1 MDAQVDLYAV
11 LGLRPQATPDEI
23 KTAYRVL
30 VRRLHPDARGDARAD
45 PQVDQRFLRVQQAYE
60 ILSDA
65 AQRRAYDRT
74 REAAG
79 LVPPPALV
87 VDHTLS
93 YRALPRMEE
102 EQVVYALVR
111 IAPHAQVE
119 HKRLPFNLC
128 LVVDRSTSMQGVRLQ
143 RVKEAV
149 NAIIDNLEDQDV
161 FSLVTFSDRAQV
173 VIEAQPYLDKAAAK
187 AQVRSIRS
195 AGGTEILHGLR
206 NGLEEIHRWCSPERA
221 SHLVL
226 LTDGQ
231 TYGDEDQCVQ
241 EARAAGARQITITTI
256 GIGQDWNDQ
265 LMDEIARQSGGTSHY
280 IDSASRVT
288 ASFRSCIHT
297 LSTLFA
303 RDLALQL
310 HSPAEVQLQKAYR
323 VAPYMES
330 LDVGAGTLG
339 LGHLDI
345 ERQQSLML
353 QYLVRAQ
360 RPGRMNLAD
369 LMLEAV
375 VPSLPEREQRV
386 MHRLEIE
393 VVEGLTLSAPP
404 PPHIISILGKLA
416 IFEMQEKT
424 MRDLAAGELEQ
435 ASHRLETMATRLL
448 GIGENELAKAALLEA
463 GRLSRTG
470 SLSPEG
476 RKRIRYGTRSL
487 SMLPKEVHGDQ
498 M

>member
-1 MDAQVDLYAV
+1 MDVQVDLYAV
-11 LGLRPQATPDEI
+11 LGLRPHATPDEI
-23 KTAYRVL
+23 KTAYRIL
-30 VRRLHPDARGDARAD
+30 VRRLHPDVRGEPNDD
-45 PQVDQRFLRVQQAYE
+45 GRFLRVQEAYE
-60 ILSDA
+60 VLSNA
-65 AQRRAYDRT
+65 EQRRVYDRE

-93 YRALPRMEE
+93 YTALPRLEE
-102 EQVVYALVR
+102 EQMLYALVR
-111 IAPHAQVE
+111 IEPHARIE

-149 NAIIDNLEDQDV
+149 NAIIDNLADQDV

-173 VIEAQPYLDKAAAK
+173 TLEAQPYLDRATAK
-187 AQVRSIRS
+187 AQVRAIRS

-206 NGLEEIHRWCSPERA
+206 TGLAEIRRWHTADRA

-231 TYGDEDQCVQ
+231 TYGDEDECVA
-241 EARAAGARQITITTI
+241 EAQAAGARQITITTI

-265 LMDEIARQSGGTSHY
+265 LMDEIARRSGGTSHY

-288 ASFRSCIHT
+288 ASFRSCIHSLAT
-297 LSTLFA
+297 IFA
-303 RDLALQL
+303 RSLVLRL
-310 HSPAEVQLQKAYR
+310 HSPEEVQIQKAYR

-330 LDVGAGTLG
+330 LDPRTGSLA

-345 ERQQSLML
+345 ERPQSLML

-360 RPGRMNLAD
+360 RPGAMGVAE
-369 LMLEAV
+369 LMLEAA
-375 VPSLPEREQRV
+375 VPSLADQEQRV
-386 MHRLEIE
+386 MHRLAIE
-393 VVEGLTLSAPP
+393 VVDGLALTAPP

-424 MRDLAAGELEQ
+424 MQDLAAGQLEQ

-448 GIGENELAKAALLEA
+448 SIGENELAKAALLEA

-476 RKRIRYGTRSL
+476 RKRIRYGTRGL

-498 M
+498 V

>member
-1 MDAQVDLYAV
+1 
-11 LGLRPQATPDEI
+11 
-23 KTAYRVL
+23 
-30 VRRLHPDARGDARAD
+30 VRQLHPDARGDPR
-45 PQVDQRFLRVQQAYE
+45 VDERFLRVQQAYE
-60 ILSDA
+60 TLGSA
-65 AQRRAYDRT
+65 ERRRDYDRA

-93 YRALPRMEE
+93 YTTLPRLEE
-102 EQVVYALVR
+102 AQVVYALVR
-111 IAPHAQVE
+111 IAPYAQVE

-173 VIEAQPYLDKAAAK
+173 VIEAQPYFDRTAAK

-206 NGLEEIHRWCSPERA
+206 NGLAEIRRWCSPERA

-231 TYGDEDQCVQ
+231 TYGDEDECVA
-241 EARAAGARQITITTI
+241 EAQAAGARQITITTI

-288 ASFRSCIHT
+288 ASFRSCIHN

-303 RDLALQL
+303 RDLVLRL
-310 HSPAEVQLQKAYR
+310 YSPEEAKIQKAYR

-330 LDVGAGTLG
+330 LTPSDGSLA

-345 ERQQSLML
+345 ERPQTLML
-353 QYLVRAQ
+353 QYLVQAPQ
-360 RPGRMNLAD
+360 PGRMDIAE

-375 VPSLPEREQRV
+375 VPSLTEREQRV
-386 MHRLEIE
+386 MHRIGIE
-393 VVEGLTLSAPP
+393 VVDGLTLSAPP

-424 MRDLAAGELEQ
+424 MQDLADGRLEQ